1 MLRLTLIE
9 VFIAAISHTPPTA
22 GFQLDSSEQIMWAR
36 NCDFP
41 DNDYRSLSGIS
52 ELCVGVC
59 VSDATCT
66 HWTWSR
72 YNGGTCWLKTGT
84 PSTKTT
90 SYGANCGYVVSRTV
104 IPATTSGLSTAAMA
118 EMLDRINSFRA
129 QNGLAALNI
138 DYRTAIAKLGD
149 RIKAQGYSYSTA
161 AENVAA
167 GQTTVESVM
176 TSWWNSPGHRAN
188 ILNEGVENVGFALA
202 TNEAC
207 GLYKTYWTQDFG
219 QSE

>member
-118 EMLDRINSFRA
+118 EIQRA
-129 QNGLAALNI
+129 LLHSQDQARHCYTTHTG
-138 DYRTAIAKLGD
+138 TAIAKLGD